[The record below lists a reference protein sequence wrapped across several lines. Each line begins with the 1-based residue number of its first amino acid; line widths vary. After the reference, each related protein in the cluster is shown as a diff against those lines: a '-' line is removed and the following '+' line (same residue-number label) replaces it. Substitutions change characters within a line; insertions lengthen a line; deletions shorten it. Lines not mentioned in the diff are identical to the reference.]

1 MPRPNNRSYNSN
13 NSSRNNSSRSSG
25 KRNYGG
31 RKQDTRASKFG
42 KDNFNM
48 LNFGQAFLDETP
60 DKSFEFK
67 ARVMLKTKDGELVD
81 VIDGDGKGDNE
92 YTPEES
98 AMLIAKALLEGRAIN
113 ICFFAQDDGS
123 WGGNARIDIKG
134 LETDEDEADEEE
146 EEQPKPRAKKTTAK
160 KPATKAKPVYEIPQA
175 DDDDEELEETEED
188 DSEDDEPLP
197 YQITI
202 AALVN
207 QG

>member
-1 MPRPNNRSYNSN
+1 MPRPNNRSYNNDNSRSN
-13 NSSRNNSSRSSG
+13 NRNSRSNRS
-25 KRNYGG
+25 GG

-42 KDNFNM
+42 KDNYNM

-60 DKSFEFK
+60 GKLYEFK
-67 ARVMLKTKDGELVD
+67 ARVLLKTKDGELVD
-81 VIDGDGKGDNE
+81 VVDGDGKGDNE

-113 ICFFAQDDGS
+113 ICFFPQDDGS

-160 KPATKAKPVYEIPQA
+160 KPATKAKPKYEIPQS
-175 DDDDEELEETEED
+175 DDDDELEETYEY

-197 YQITI
+197 Y
-202 AALVN
+202 
-207 QG
+207 

>member
-1 MPRPNNRSYNSN
+1 MPRPNNRSYNNSN
-13 NSSRNNSSRSSG
+13 NSRNSSRSSG

-81 VIDGDGKGDNE
+81 VTDGDGKGDNE
-92 YTPEES
+92 YSPEES

-134 LETDEDEADEEE
+134 LNTEDEEE
-146 EEQPKPRAKKTTAK
+146 EPKSRAKKTPAK
-160 KPATKAKPVYEIPQA
+160 KKATKAKPVYEIPQA
-175 DDDDEELEETEED
+175 DDDDEELEETED
-188 DSEDDEPLP
+188 DSDDDDLP
-197 YQITI
+197 M
-202 AALVN
+202 
-207 QG
+207 

>member
-1 MPRPNNRSYNSN
+1 MPRPNSRSYNNDNSRSN
-13 NSSRNNSSRSSG
+13 NRSNKSN
-25 KRNYGG
+25 RNYGG

-42 KDNFNM
+42 KDNYNM

-60 DKSFEFK
+60 GKPYEFK
-67 ARVMLKTKDGELVD
+67 ARVLLKTKDGELVD
-81 VIDGDGKGDNE
+81 VVDGDGKGDNE

-113 ICFFAQDDGS
+113 ICFFPQDDGS

-146 EEQPKPRAKKTTAK
+146 EQPKSRAKKTTAK
-160 KPATKAKPVYEIPQA
+160 KPATKAKPKYEIPQS
-175 DDDDEELEETEED
+175 DDDDELEETEED

-197 YQITI
+197 Y
-202 AALVN
+202 
-207 QG
+207 

>member
-1 MPRPNNRSYNSN
+1 MPRPNNRSYNNSN
-13 NSSRNNSSRSSG
+13 NSRNSSRSSG
-25 KRNYGG
+25 GRNNRNYGG
-31 RKQDTRASKFG
+31 RRQDTRASKFG

-134 LETDEDEADEEE
+134 LNTDDEADEEE
-146 EEQPKPRAKKTTAK
+146 EPKQRTKKAPAKKK
-160 KPATKAKPVYEIPQA
+160 ATKAKPVYDIPQA
-175 DDDDEELEETEED
+175 DDDDEELEETEE
-188 DSEDDEPLP
+188 SEDDEDDLP
-197 YQITI
+197 M
-202 AALVN
+202 
-207 QG
+207 